1 LLQYYVG
8 CTDQK
13 QQKGNKNVPFK
24 LSKLQ
29 KLLSDKD
36 KHVGKEQAVKGDK
49 SGNLETEKDNHSGKE
64 QAAHFY
70 SLFVAFDHSSTLP
83 VHFEFSKI

>member
-1 LLQYYVG
+1 VSKN
-8 CTDQK
+8 DQK

-29 KLLSDKD
+29 KVLSDKD

-49 SGNLETEKDNHSGKE
+49 SGNSDLLQYYFGCT
-64 QAAHFY
+64 
-70 SLFVAFDHSSTLP
+70 
-83 VHFEFSKI
+83 